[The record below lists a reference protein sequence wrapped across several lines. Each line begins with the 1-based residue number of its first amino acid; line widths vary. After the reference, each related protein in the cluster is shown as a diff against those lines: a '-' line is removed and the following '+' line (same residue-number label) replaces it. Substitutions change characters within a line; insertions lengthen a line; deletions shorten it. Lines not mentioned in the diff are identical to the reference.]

1 MAEARQRARITDRED
16 AFEAN
21 HIIEIVERRCQ
32 AEHTAGRQ
40 F

>member
-1 MAEARQRARITDRED
+1 MAEARQRARITGLED

-21 HIIEIVERRCQ
+21 YVIEMVERRCR
-32 AEHTAGRQ
+32 AEHTARRQ